1 LGWVLFSQRKYDAA
15 VEILREQTKI
25 NPFDDYS
32 YNLLGRV
39 LWVQQKF
46 VDAEA
51 SFRKQLEISPL
62 DKFTHGN
69 LGQMYVEWRK
79 YKEAVPELEKAI
91 SLNPE
96 NEFLQVSL
104 GRAYLNLGETEKA
117 TEAFDQASK
126 LAPGPPVWND
136 VAYNLSIHKVALD
149 RAEQYAESAVTA
161 MATGLRNVE
170 LTRLTIQDLA
180 SVANIAAYWDTL
192 GWVEYQRGN
201 IDLADKYISAAWLLN
216 QHSEVGY
223 HLGQILE
230 KRGKNADAVRIYA
243 LATAAD
249 RLYPEA
255 RESLARLGG
264 KDKVDSYLSKAQQ
277 ELRDMRT
284 VKLPSS
290 LRNEKESAAAEF
302 YVVLKPGAAQSLQVA
317 DVKFIRGNQKLE
329 PMATALRAAHYNLSF
344 PNESSTRLIRRGT
357 LTCKPGDV
365 ECSFV
370 MFNPE
375 EVVSVD

>member
-1 LGWVLFSQRKYDAA
+1 
-15 VEILREQTKI
+15 
-25 NPFDDYS
+25 
-32 YNLLGRV
+32 
-39 LWVQQKF
+39 
-46 VDAEA
+46 
-51 SFRKQLEISPL
+51 
-62 DKFTHGN
+62 
-69 LGQMYVEWRK
+69 MYVEWRK

-96 NEFLQVSL
+96 NEFLQISL
-104 GRAYLNLGETEKA
+104 GRAYLNLGETAKA

-136 VAYNLSIHKVALD
+136 VAYNLSLHKVALD

-170 LTRLTIQDLA
+170 LTRLTMQDLA
-180 SVANIAAYWDTL
+180 SVASIAAYWDTL

-201 IDLADKYISAAWLLN
+201 VDLADKYITAAWQLN

-230 KRGKNADAVRIYA
+230 KRGKNAEAVKIYA
-243 LATAAD
+243 LASAAD

-264 KDKVDSYLSKAQQ
+264 KEKVDSYLNKAQQ
-277 ELRDMRT
+277 ELFEMRT
-284 VKLPSS
+284 IKLPSP
-290 LRNEKESAAAEF
+290 LKNEKESATAEF
-302 YVVLKPGAAQSLQVA
+302 YVVLTPGATQGPQVA

-329 PMATALRAAHYNLSF
+329 QMATALKSARYNLSF
-344 PNESSTRLIRRGT
+344 PNENSTRLIRRGT
-357 LTCKPGDV
+357 LTCKPGDG

-370 MFNPE
+370 MYNPE
-375 EVVSVD
+375 DIVSLD